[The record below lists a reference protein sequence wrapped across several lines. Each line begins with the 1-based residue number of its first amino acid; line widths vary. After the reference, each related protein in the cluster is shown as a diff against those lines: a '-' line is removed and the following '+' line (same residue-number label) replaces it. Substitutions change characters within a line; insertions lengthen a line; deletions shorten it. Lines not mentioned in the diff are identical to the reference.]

1 MIDSCSLEFET
12 LLLLI
17 AIYLAVSLAGL
28 PELNP
33 VVARTRAFLYDKR
46 LDDTLNWLKVEP
58 LIFALQLSAPD

>member
-1 MIDSCSLEFET
+1 MIDSCSLKFET

-33 VVARTRAFLYDKR
+33 VVTRTRAFLYDKR

-58 LIFALQLSAPD
+58 LIFAVQLSAPD